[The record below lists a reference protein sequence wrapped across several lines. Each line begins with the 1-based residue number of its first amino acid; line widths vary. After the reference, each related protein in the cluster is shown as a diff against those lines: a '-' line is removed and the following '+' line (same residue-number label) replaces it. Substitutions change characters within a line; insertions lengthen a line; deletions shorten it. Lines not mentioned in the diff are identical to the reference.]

1 MPAEVRRFGQLIR
14 VRPDS
19 IEAYERL
26 HAEPWPAVSAAIRR
40 ANIRNYSIF
49 RHDGLL
55 FGYLEYVGAD
65 YPGDMARLA
74 ADPEVQALVEAHR
87 CDAGALPGAGRGLV
101 VARPGRDLPSRVIR
115 AGI

>member
-26 HAEPWPAVSAAIRR
+26 HGEPWPAVSAAIRR

-74 ADPEVQALVEAHR
+74 ADPDVRAWWALT
-87 CDAGALPGAGRGLV
+87 DAMQEPFPERTVGSWWL
-101 VARPGRDLPSRVIR
+101 DLPEIFHLD
-115 AGI
+115 